1 MQEENL
7 PQKNNSIWRN
17 RILWT
22 VGLYFLIGLIFFL
35 FGHFLHYKATESPL
49 IIFMWG
55 LLLLMAFVIP
65 IFLIPL
71 IPIFLVYFYILKNI
85 KIMSHKKLIIL
96 TFILFSLLLFV
107 IPSCSKT
114 LSSF

>member
-7 PQKNNSIWRN
+7 PQKNSIWRN

-35 FGHFLHYKATESPL
+35 FGHFLDYKAANSPL
-49 IIFMWG
+49 VIFMWG
-55 LLLLMAFVIP
+55 LFLVMAFVIP
-65 IFLIPL
+65 IYLIPL
-71 IPIFLVYFYILKNI
+71 IPIFILYFYIIKNI
-85 KIMSHKKLIIL
+85 KVLNNTKFLIL
-96 TFILFSLLLFV
+96 TIIFFSLLLLI
-107 IPSCSKT
+107 IPSCSNK